1 MDTHNIQFVGAPCG
15 RHAQN
20 TFYKA
25 LKYLEDGKYKILT
38 LGEFFYMKISK
49 LSPVCVGEL
58 QMIYSIKQQED
69 VHVMTSVR
77 TYFLPEHTPE
87 GRQETHGEDELFAF
101 SEKLILKAEDLV
113 CLLEDGVRW
122 TWGRRLFQEDELE
135 GDITNSDDLDQR
147 MTIRNCGMNF
157 SDVDKEKEAIG
168 YKRSE
173 SYIRSE
179 SSTQLTILSYPQ
191 YCRYRAVLRRLEHV
205 KDKWLKSVVI
215 CAIGGIISKS
225 KDNRIMFCRETFY
238 DADLE
243 TLEINCEHLA
253 PNLKGRK
260 RRKRSSIMGEN
271 GESDSNDVS
280 SEYSIPTVPKEKT
293 GKRESA
299 LRNGFR
305 IDKMRVS
312 KDEQEF
318 LFSLHKFMKKRN
330 SPIGRIPSLGFKQI
344 DLYMFW
350 SHAMKI
356 GGYAAITQKRM
367 WKHLYDILGG
377 NPGSTSAATCT
388 RRHYE
393 KLLLPYERHTRGD
406 LANRPLPLKS
416 KKSKILG
423 RPPGKPL
430 GRPPKD
436 KEKKTTPDKTEMRE
450 SPKEVM
456 KESPTVVSED
466 KLMNRIKR
474 RERFKLKLQEKAL
487 KWEELRNQ
495 KAKDRDKVKRGS
507 SNPRTVK
514 NILNSAMAHK
524 SEVESSKENKQTE
537 ETSQNIC
544 EAKIDITA
552 VKKEPSDLL
561 ASPTKH
567 VANQSKL
574 FRPPDV
580 QSTSAK
586 IENKILSQ
594 PNPAISLCGPHHPSQ
609 QMFYPHPFVQLG
621 AMHPLGLPIINQLP
635 MAMQQYL
642 QPNLPAAKPVHRPNI
657 LRSPTGLPKSFH
669 VSSVTT
675 EQDKMAALALF
686 QQPAHTNN
694 HHSNIPSQLPGKSP
708 ITPPAHAHQKRS
720 HESLYSPKYDIPS
733 HPKSLSNKSLLFD
746 FETSK
751 RMKKDSETSVNS
763 KTKSAT
769 DDEQPQDLSM
779 KTLCKKSES
788 NSDNN
793 VLRQQSS
800 TSSSK
805 DSSVKS
811 QRSEMTLNLP
821 KHSMANIL
829 KTPVFSKRSSS
840 PSNVFSNKSP
850 VFSSSSSHSSTKGD
864 ILQTTSPCS
873 QPSVIS
879 PVHPAFPQHFLRSPV
894 PQPGMFPSQLQQLY
908 EAQIRA
914 TQVAALEEMM
924 QRDHNM
930 YPRMPFPM
938 FMPQMPLHM
947 NNSKTKITMHMQN
960 SVKIQHFVI

>member
-168 YKRSE
+168 YT
-173 SYIRSE
+173 RSE

-416 KKSKILG
+416 KKCKILG

-514 NILNSAMAHK
+514 NILNSAMANKSK

-537 ETSQNIC
+537 ETSENVC

-594 PNPAISLCGPHHPSQ
+594 ANPAISLCGPHHPSQ

-733 HPKSLSNKSLLFD
+733 HSKSLSNKSLLFD

-751 RMKKDSETSVNS
+751 RMRKDSDTSVNS

-769 DDEQPQDLSM
+769 EDEQPQDLSM

-800 TSSSK
+800 SSSSK

-811 QRSEMTLNLP
+811 QRLEMTLNLP

-850 VFSSSSSHSSTKGD
+850 VFSSPSSHSSTKGD

-947 NNSKTKITMHMQN
+947 NNSKDKNNYAHA
-960 SVKIQHFVI
+960 K